1 MNDLFVV
8 VVVGGG
14 GVSHRCSIT
23 TSSIEELEKKARV
36 VSFERDERERES
48 DHAHIYLKI
57 VIQNANT
64 TQQDIIS
71 IIESRIASS
80 SRTSPAATRFTTC
93 SGNLAIS
100 FTSTIFFLFICLCWR
115 RFCVRRLV
123 FVVVVR
129 RFWKRKEESQF
140 LKP

>member
-8 VVVGGG
+8 VVGGGG

-71 IIESRIASS
+71 IIESRIASVSSLS
-80 SRTSPAATRFTTC
+80 SRDSVHHVL
-93 SGNLAIS
+93 G
-100 FTSTIFFLFICLCWR
+100 
-115 RFCVRRLV
+115 
-123 FVVVVR
+123 
-129 RFWKRKEESQF
+129 
-140 LKP
+140 

>member
-1 MNDLFVV
+1 MSS
-8 VVVGGG
+8 
-14 GVSHRCSIT
+14 VSRET
-23 TSSIEELEKKARV
+23 
-36 VSFERDERERES
+36 RERES

-100 FTSTIFFLFICLCWR
+100 FTSTIFFLFIVSFCLVKGAFVLCAS
-115 RFCVRRLV
+115 FGVFKLCVD
-123 FVVVVR
+123 FVEKE
-129 RFWKRKEESQF
+129 KRGVSQL

>member
-8 VVVGGG
+8 VVVVGG

-48 DHAHIYLKI
+48 DHARIYLKI
-57 VIQNANT
+57 VIQNANKT
-64 TQQDIIS
+64 KQDIFL
-71 IIESRIASS
+71 IESRIASS

-100 FTSTIFFLFICLCWR
+100 FTSTIFFLFIVCL
-115 RFCVRRLV
+115 
-123 FVVVVR
+123 FV
-129 RFWKRKEESQF
+129 W
-140 LKP
+140 

>member
-8 VVVGGG
+8 VVGGGG

-100 FTSTIFFLFICLCWR
+100 FTSTIFFLFIVSFCLVKGA
-115 RFCVRRLV
+115 FVCVD
-123 FVVVVR
+123 FVEKE
-129 RFWKRKEESQF
+129 KRGVSQL

>member
-1 MNDLFVV
+1 MSFAHDFCVFLSHPASVIGDLEEFFPSVFHEDGYLRRSSVQGIFQKFFQSGRRSVNDLFVV
-8 VVVGGG
+8 VVGGGG

-64 TQQDIIS
+64 KHNKI
-71 IIESRIASS
+71 
-80 SRTSPAATRFTTC
+80 
-93 SGNLAIS
+93 LL
-100 FTSTIFFLFICLCWR
+100 FL
-115 RFCVRRLV
+115 
-123 FVVVVR
+123 
-129 RFWKRKEESQF
+129 
-140 LKP
+140 

>member
-1 MNDLFVV
+1 MDDLFVV
-8 VVVGGG
+8 VVGGGG

-64 TQQDIIS
+64 QHNKI
-71 IIESRIASS
+71 
-80 SRTSPAATRFTTC
+80 
-93 SGNLAIS
+93 LL
-100 FTSTIFFLFICLCWR
+100 FL
-115 RFCVRRLV
+115 
-123 FVVVVR
+123 
-129 RFWKRKEESQF
+129 
-140 LKP
+140 